1 MYISSLIKFIV
12 EAYSFVCIL
21 LVTLLPTLYI
31 AQSFLTTVE
40 KQHNTETM
48 LQKRLSDLE
57 ARIDQ
62 RLVEANDRKQHQCN
76 TKQSRVEDLHERMEA
91 LEAQFEQETFVH
103 KLILE
108 NKSLLLDIALQ
119 SQNTRMNCVE
129 RRLDSEEHNSRA
141 DQAHQMKY
149 LSGAIQSISN
159 TTKIFNDLLPR
170 VLALEVSQSTP
181 PQETTTPILN
191 KFEQQIKGLSQ
202 KMHQIDETL
211 NNCVPAKAHVEF
223 LGMRQIVNDGS
234 NFCAELKAYVDRVDA
249 RLMRLE
255 QVITEAATHDYEEY
269 TESDQIILY

>member
-1 MYISSLIKFIV
+1 
-12 EAYSFVCIL
+12 
-21 LVTLLPTLYI
+21 
-31 AQSFLTTVE
+31 
-40 KQHNTETM
+40 
-48 LQKRLSDLE
+48 
-57 ARIDQ
+57 
-62 RLVEANDRKQHQCN
+62 
-76 TKQSRVEDLHERMEA
+76 
-91 LEAQFEQETFVH
+91 
-103 KLILE
+103 
-108 NKSLLLDIALQ
+108 
-119 SQNTRMNCVE
+119 
-129 RRLDSEEHNSRA
+129 
-141 DQAHQMKY
+141 MKY

-211 NNCVPAKAHVEF
+211 NNCVRKSKGDHFSLKTLVKHNHTVLEAKMKEMEGDIRGQLVTHDTQFADIAAKAHVEF